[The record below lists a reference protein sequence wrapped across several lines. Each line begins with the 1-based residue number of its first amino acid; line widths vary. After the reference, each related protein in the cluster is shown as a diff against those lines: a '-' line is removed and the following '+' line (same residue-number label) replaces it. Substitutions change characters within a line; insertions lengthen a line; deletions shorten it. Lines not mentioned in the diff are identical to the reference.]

1 MSIMTCSKVWAR
13 PPIPVFSPETF
24 SAGYAR
30 ISRSPQTVSELRRHA
45 WGDVEQARRSN
56 RAIIFT
62 MGHHSVAE
70 HAVFNFD
77 CMDVSRLALEELE
90 QFRLVSYTEKSQRY
104 VTLEGDF
111 VTPVELRNG
120 VARRRFRAAVERAND
135 FYRRACAALL
145 ALQERRRPDLNGSA
159 TGRRELASLAKEDA
173 RYVLPLATCG
183 QAGMTINARNLEHL
197 FRRLALSR
205 RAEVRHLGET
215 LYELVMPVA
224 PSLMLFPQPSLCER
238 EVLGHPRGSGCVR
251 GTGCRCR

>member
-1 MSIMTCSKVWAR
+1 
-13 PPIPVFSPETF
+13 
-24 SAGYAR
+24 
-30 ISRSPQTVSELRRHA
+30 
-45 WGDVEQARRSN
+45 
-56 RAIIFT
+56 

-77 CMDVSRLALEELE
+77 CMDISRLALEELK

-111 VTPVELRNG
+111 VHAGRIEKWR
-120 VARRRFRAAVERAND
+120 RAAPFSRRGGTGER
-135 FYRRACAALL
+135 FLPPTPCAALL
-145 ALQERRRPDLNGSA
+145 ALAERRRPDLNGA
-159 TGRRELASLAKEDA
+159 TAGRRELASLAKEDA

-205 RAEVRHLGET
+205 RAEVRRLSET

-224 PSLMLFPQPSLCER
+224 RP
-238 EVLGHPRGSGCVR
+238 
-251 GTGCRCR
+251 